1 MCINLKPGTMK
12 LRTFYII
19 LSMIIALPLCCK
31 ADVSLPLIPPT
42 TESADDDIPD
52 RKKHKAPP
60 APVLCFINF
69 ETGAVSFSSAAVGEV
84 EVYEICDES
93 GEICLGSYGT
103 AAEFVDA
110 LDNLSGEYCVRFIT
124 INGNY
129 TGYINK

>member
-1 MCINLKPGTMK
+1 
-12 LRTFYII
+12 
-19 LSMIIALPLCCK
+19 MIIALPLCCK
-31 ADVSLPLIPPT
+31 ADISLPLIPPT

-69 ETGAVSFSSAAVGEV
+69 ETRAVSFSSAAVGEV

-93 GEICLGSYGT
+93 GEICLGSYVN

-110 LDNLSGEYCVRFIT
+110 LDNLNGEYCVRFIT

>member
-1 MCINLKPGTMK
+1 MK
-12 LRTFYII
+12 LKTFCIF

-31 ADVSLPLIPPT
+31 ADVSLPLIPPVI
-42 TESADDDIPD
+42 EDPDDGSPD
-52 RKKHKAPP
+52 YNKHKSPP

-69 ETGAVSFSSAAVGEV
+69 ETGAVSFSSAAVDEV

>member
-1 MCINLKPGTMK
+1 MK
-12 LRTFYII
+12 LKTFCIF
-19 LSMIIALPLCCK
+19 LAMIVALPLCCK

-42 TESADDDIPD
+42 TEEDNPIVDLN
-52 RKKHKAPP
+52 KHRMPP
-60 APVLCFINF
+60 APVMCFINF
-69 ETGAVSFSSAAVGEV
+69 ETRAVSFSSAAVGEV

-93 GEICLGSYGT
+93 GGICLGSYDT

>member
-1 MCINLKPGTMK
+1 MK
-12 LRTFYII
+12 LRTFCVI
-19 LSMIIALPLCCK
+19 LAMIIVLPLCCK
-31 ADVSLPLIPPT
+31 ADISLPLIPPA
-42 TESADDDIPD
+42 TEVPDDGAIGS
-52 RKKHKAPP
+52 KKHKSPP